1 MVDLISQVSLTDLE
15 GMAVLKDV
23 NIFKRLFDRQLFG
36 WPPSFSQTGLHIIMV
51 QKCLRSTFLTGL
63 VTMSHVQADP
73 DNESKGKIMDNLQ
86 RQIRTM
92 LERCRLNKATS
103 ELIIK
108 YPERLLWDGLIDP
121 LAESGCDVDIAQ
133 LIVNTQN

>member
-1 MVDLISQVSLTDLE
+1 
-15 GMAVLKDV
+15 
-23 NIFKRLFDRQLFG
+23 
-36 WPPSFSQTGLHIIMV
+36 
-51 QKCLRSTFLTGL
+51 
-63 VTMSHVQADP
+63 
-73 DNESKGKIMDNLQ
+73 
-86 RQIRTM
+86 M